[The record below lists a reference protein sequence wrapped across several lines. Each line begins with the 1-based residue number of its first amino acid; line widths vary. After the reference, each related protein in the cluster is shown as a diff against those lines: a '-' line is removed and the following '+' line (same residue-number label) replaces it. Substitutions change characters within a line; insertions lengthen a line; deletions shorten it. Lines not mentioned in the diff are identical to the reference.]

1 MKQIPFH
8 ILTGVFTRA
17 LVWALACSIT
27 LSAMADTPEQT
38 GTPEQADTPELL
50 QKLAAAARGTV
61 YNICL
66 IENGVSYTAEI
77 TPAQRCH
84 NGYSVAKL
92 YTSAAIGILEDRGL
106 LSTDEKIYPLFAE
119 EFPDGFDPKWK
130 DVTIEHVLT
139 HRIGFEHGF
148 LDIDAEECTTWES
161 DDFLSLVFSRPLEH
175 APGTHEAYSDAAFY
189 LASRIVTKKC
199 GRLLEDFLRDELLR
213 PMGFAEYAFSRCPLG
228 YTIGATGM
236 YFSTEDTAKLGEL
249 FLNKG
254 VYHGK
259 RYLSEEYVNKS
270 LERLYVVRR
279 FGEEGYRFTK
289 SGMNGQLLYFN
300 YKTRRVVMIH
310 SFRGNISELEEV
322 LRRYD
327 K

>member
-1 MKQIPFH
+1 MLKS
-8 ILTGVFTRA
+8 L
-17 LVWALACSIT
+17 LCCCAC
-27 LSAMADTPEQT
+27 
-38 GTPEQADTPELL
+38 GTVL
-50 QKLAAAARGTV
+50 LAAGQKAAAETPDLLLKLKDAARGSV

-77 TPAQRCH
+77 TPAERCH

-92 YTSAAIGILEDRGL
+92 FTSVAIGMLEDRGL
-106 LSTDEKIYPLFAE
+106 LSTDEKIYPLFAD
-119 EFPDGFDPKWK
+119 EFPETFDPKWK

-139 HRIGFEHGF
+139 HRIGFDHGF
-148 LDIDAEECTTWES
+148 LDIDAENCITWGSE
-161 DDFLSLVFSRPLEH
+161 DFLSLVFTHRLDHE
-175 APGTHEAYSDAAFY
+175 PGTYEAYSDAAFY

-213 PMGFAEYAFSRCPLG
+213 PMEFAEYAFSRCPQG

-270 LERLYVVRR
+270 LQRLYVVRA
-279 FGEEGYRFTK
+279 FDDEGYQFTK
-289 SGMNGQLLYFN
+289 GGMNGQLLYFN
-300 YKTRRVVMIH
+300 YKTNRVVMIH
-310 SFRGNISELEEV
+310 SFRGNISDLENV
-322 LRRYD
+322 LRIYD

>member
-1 MKQIPFH
+1 MTISGKIFLTMKT
-8 ILTGVFTRA
+8 ILFC
-17 LVWALACSIT
+17 ALA
-27 LSAMADTPEQT
+27 LPAMA
-38 GTPEQADTPELL
+38 AAPELL
-50 QKLAAAARGTV
+50 QKLTAAARGSV

-66 IENGVSYTAEI
+66 IENGVSYTAAI

-84 NGYSVAKL
+84 NSYSVAKL

-119 EFPDGFDPKWK
+119 EFPETFDSKWK

-139 HRIGFEHGF
+139 HRIGFGDDF
-148 LDIDAEECTTWES
+148 RDIDIDVEESTAWES
-161 DDFLSLVFSRPLEH
+161 DDFLSLVLSQPLDH
-175 APGTHEAYSDAAFY
+175 APGTYEAHSDAAFY

-270 LERLYVVRR
+270 LERLYALRR
-279 FGEEGYRFTK
+279 FGGEGDRFSK
-289 SGMNGQLLYFN
+289 GGMNGQFLYFN

-310 SFRGNISELEEV
+310 SFRGNIAELEEV
-322 LRRYD
+322 LCRHD